1 MCRLFATLKWQTAAV
16 VVGDHR
22 MHSSIAAVTFY
33 TPSYQIAHT
42 QEKECNMNTT
52 NTRRGFTQTKNA
64 VNKNQCHSR
73 GMLSGIYNA
82 CYCKNHVMLN
92 SFQHLHLTQTCDK
105 KEEILNQVQDD
116 NSIKEEALNKGSF
129 RAPLRSGFTRPSS
142 SRSVSMRDIG
152 ADPCGFTQNVII
164 CPPCGES
171 VAGATKEGQNRKNAL
186 WPLLPRLSAV
196 LPPQGREMNSGF
208 TPRSVTPQCR
218 YAGYS
223 GRRGFTLIELL
234 VVVLIIG
241 ILAAVAVP
249 QYQKAVEKS
258 RATQALALLKP
269 IAQAVESYYLAN
281 GEGPTSFTD
290 LDVEVPAWT
299 GTTGWLKNSLA
310 SDTISNEDWSLQI
323 VRSNGSLYIGRISGP
338 YAGVGFA
345 YFPQAPDSVVLPPQ
359 KILCA
364 ERTFSGIRFTK
375 QTGDYCQKVMGLS
388 NHYDG
393 GAVQWFD

>member
-1 MCRLFATLKWQTAAV
+1 
-16 VVGDHR
+16 

-33 TPSYQIAHT
+33 TPSYQIAHI

-129 RAPLRSGFTRPSS
+129 RATLRS
-142 SRSVSMRDIG
+142 
-152 ADPCGFTQNVII
+152 
-164 CPPCGES
+164 
-171 VAGATKEGQNRKNAL
+171 
-186 WPLLPRLSAV
+186 
-196 LPPQGREMNSGF
+196 
-208 TPRSVTPQCR
+208 
-218 YAGYS
+218 
-223 GRRGFTLIELL
+223 GFTLIELL

-241 ILAAVAVP
+241 ILAAVALP

-269 IAQAVESYYLAN
+269 MAQAVESYYLAN
-281 GEGPTSFTD
+281 GEYPTSFAD
-290 LDVEVPAWT
+290 LDVDMPAWT
-299 GTTGWLKNSLA
+299 GTTGWLVNSQA

-323 VRSNGSLYIGRISGP
+323 VRSHGGLYIGRISGP
-338 YAGVGFA
+338 YAGAGWG
-345 YFPQAPDSVVLPPQ
+345 YFPQTPGSVVLPLK

-364 ERTFSGIRFTK
+364 ERTANGILFTK

-388 NHYDG
+388 NHYNKG
-393 GAVQWFD
+393 SIQWFD